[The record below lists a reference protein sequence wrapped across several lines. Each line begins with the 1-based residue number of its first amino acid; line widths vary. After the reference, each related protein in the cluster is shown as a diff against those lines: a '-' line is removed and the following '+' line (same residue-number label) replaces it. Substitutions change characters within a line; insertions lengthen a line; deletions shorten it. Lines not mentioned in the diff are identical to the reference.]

1 MQHETDIAM
10 KRAESL
16 EKANNELKDL
26 HERKEKEFN
35 TKYEAFYTQSKAE
48 KEKLQNKIQGLIN
61 EGNKKDKDLMSA
73 IHSRDQLA
81 STLEKK
87 ENKIKE
93 L

>member
-48 KEKLQNKIQGLIN
+48 KEKL
-61 EGNKKDKDLMSA
+61 
-73 IHSRDQLA
+73 
-81 STLEKK
+81 
-87 ENKIKE
+87 
-93 L
+93 